1 MAEQTPYN
9 AKIVDQHTQQA
20 EGYTRLTRA
29 TITSD
34 RRAALRAFIDL
45 QPDDE
50 LLDVACGPGSLALDL
65 APYIARAT
73 GYDITPAMLD
83 QARAAQARLGLD
95 NVEWM
100 LGDALGLP
108 FPDAAFSVVASSA
121 AFHHFEHPGHVLAEM
136 RRVCRPGGRV
146 VVLDVTPEPD
156 KTAAYDHMERLRDP
170 SHGHA
175 HPIGEFEALG
185 REQGLGEAQTVT
197 NVTPPMS
204 YAAVLETSFPESCT
218 REDLLALMR
227 ADAEEGKDRL
237 GFRAQMQGEEVMVV
251 YPMSMIV
258 WTRA

>member
-1 MAEQTPYN
+1 MAQQTPYN

-20 EGYTRLTRA
+20 EGYARLTQGMIA
-29 TITSD
+29 GD

-45 QPDDE
+45 KPDDT

-65 APYIARAT
+65 APHIARAT

-83 QARAAQARLGLD
+83 QARAAQARLSVD
-95 NVEWM
+95 NVDWV

-121 AFHHFEHPGHVLAEM
+121 AFHHFEKPARVLAEM

-146 VVLDVTPEPD
+146 VVMDVTPAPD
-156 KTAAYDHMERLRDP
+156 KTEAYDRMERLRDP

-175 HPIGEFEALG
+175 HAVAEFEVMG
-185 REQGLGEAQTVT
+185 RDLGLGEARTVT
-197 NVTPPMS
+197 NFTGPMP
-204 YAAVLETSFPESCT
+204 YAAVLETSFPETCT
-218 REDLLALMR
+218 RDQLLAMMR
-227 ADAEEGKDRL
+227 EDALSGEDSL
-237 GFRAQMQGEEVMVV
+237 GFRAQMQDCAVMVT

-258 WTRA
+258 WTKI